1 MPPQQH
7 SNKLRV
13 CAWLSDRWLA
23 AAAAT
28 GSQPPQTD
36 AAAAAAAQP
45 PMAADR
51 GKELP
56 PAAQA
61 PSASSIARAFN
72 KRLLKVQ
79 LLHELHHEEPME
91 LGEATR
97 MTRASSGG
105 ASDACMH
112 HHVLRRVQKSSPNLA
127 SFSFREEIRKP
138 VFTAPHKP
146 LL

>member
-1 MPPQQH
+1 MEQPH
-7 SNKLRV
+7 
-13 CAWLSDRWLA
+13 
-23 AAAAT
+23 
-28 GSQPPQTD
+28 GS
-36 AAAAAAAQP
+36 
-45 PMAADR
+45 
-51 GKELP
+51 ELP

-97 MTRASSGG
+97 LTRASSGG

-112 HHVLRRVQKSSPNLA
+112 HHVLRRLLERSSSSSA
-127 SFSFREEIRKP
+127 SLTSGDILGLLSSSFISSRPPSFFSRA
-138 VFTAPHKP
+138 TGAATMSD
-146 LL
+146 